1 MGNLYGPTP
10 KQVAVFYLFFH
21 AYLVSTKPMANWS
34 RTPGQLSG
42 GHWVEQKAEF

>member
-10 KQVAVFYLFFH
+10 KQVAVAFFQ

-42 GHWVEQKAEF
+42 GHWVEHKAEF

>member
-10 KQVAVFYLFFH
+10 KQVAVFYLFLPI
-21 AYLVSTKPMANWS
+21 LVSTKPMAKWS

-42 GHWVEQKAEF
+42 GHWFEHKAEF